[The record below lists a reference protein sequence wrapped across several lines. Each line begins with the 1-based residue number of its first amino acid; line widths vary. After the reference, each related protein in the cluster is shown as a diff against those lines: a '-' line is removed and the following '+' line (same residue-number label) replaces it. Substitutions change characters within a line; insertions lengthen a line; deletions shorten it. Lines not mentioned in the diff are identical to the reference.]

1 VEENE
6 MVDQGAHLRS
16 HDGVGLGWWCLVF
29 AFLVSV
35 LSFSRLYTYEYRK
48 QFSTQRKTTHEQ
60 KDTP

>member
-1 VEENE
+1 M
-6 MVDQGAHLRS
+6 MVLDWD
-16 HDGVGLGWWCLVF
+16 DGVGLGWWCLVS

>member
-1 VEENE
+1 VRIYEVM
-6 MVDQGAHLRS
+6 MVLDWD
-16 HDGVGLGWWCLVF
+16 DGVGLGWWCLVS

-48 QFSTQRKTTHEQ
+48 QFSTQRETTHEQ